1 VSSFSPAFIY
11 PFPKQSHKIGKQ
23 RLSQHIPAAA
33 AAVKYKFCAKPAWKS
48 FWNKFNY
55 RNLITINPSRSG
67 ALWVLLPLRKASRIK
82 CSELAEI
89 TGEKPNAAA
98 TRRIFLTQAGEKIGY
113 IVSKSINQVNKNT
126 DL

>member
-1 VSSFSPAFIY
+1 
-11 PFPKQSHKIGKQ
+11 
-23 RLSQHIPAAA
+23 
-33 AAVKYKFCAKPAWKS
+33 
-48 FWNKFNY
+48 
-55 RNLITINPSRSG
+55 
-67 ALWVLLPLRKASRIK
+67 VLLPLRKASRIK